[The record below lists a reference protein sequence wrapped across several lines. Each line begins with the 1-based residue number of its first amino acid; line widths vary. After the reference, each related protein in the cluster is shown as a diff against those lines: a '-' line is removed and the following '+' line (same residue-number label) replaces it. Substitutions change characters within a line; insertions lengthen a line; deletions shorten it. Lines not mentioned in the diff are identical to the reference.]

1 MQRVIIF
8 VLKKKSLS
16 NEVKKITLEK
26 IPEIDIKLKEW
37 QDLRN
42 DLNFFIGNRGRI
54 MNEW

>member
-16 NEVKKITLEK
+16 KEVKKITLEK

>member
-8 VLKKKSLS
+8 LLKKMSLS
-16 NEVKKITLEK
+16 KEVKKITLEK

-42 DLNFFIGNRGRI
+42 DLNFLLVIGGG
-54 MNEW
+54 